1 MSELN
6 EAQRNKLAARLAMKV
21 DREDFGQLLPATA
34 AALRLGITE
43 GGVAR
48 LEALA
53 RALRDERVIV
63 PINVEADP
71 REMGTH
77 ANIEPGSC
85 EAADFARVTMRGRD
99 ALVAYSSAIELETN
113 RPGARPMTLPF
124 QKVALTALVETGGR
138 IVLNPGTDAV
148 LMPRSCVAALAQ
160 GDQWLPAWRD
170 EELLAQLHERYQG
183 LPAARAVRQL
193 RVLPAEEGMLV
204 RVEVCVNREA
214 LSDVG
219 DPREVLTELLEAV
232 QGAERLT
239 AAGDRIELVPVPVE
253 H

>member
-21 DREDFGQLLPATA
+21 DRSDSGQLLPATA
-34 AALRLGITE
+34 AALALGATE
-43 GGVAR
+43 GAVAR

-53 RALRDERVIV
+53 QALRDERVIV

-71 REMGTH
+71 RETGVH
-77 ANIEPGSC
+77 ANIDPGSC
-85 EAADFARVTMRGRD
+85 DAADFARVTIDGRD
-99 ALVAYSSAIELETN
+99 ALVAYSSAIELATS

-138 IVLNPGTDAV
+138 VVINPGADAV

-170 EELLAQLHERYQG
+170 EELLAQLRERCEG
-183 LPAARAVRQL
+183 VPAGRALREL
-193 RVLPAEEGMLV
+193 RVVPAQEGTLV
-204 RVEVCVNREA
+204 RVEILIDREILA
-214 LSDVG
+214 SVG
-219 DPREVLTELLEAV
+219 DPRQSVTELVTAL
-232 QGAERLT
+232 QGAQRLI
-239 AAGDRIELVPVPVE
+239 AAGDRIELVPLPV
-253 H
+253 